1 MNINFPGGHLYID
14 EKKIAKNVKKVAN
27 KTSETVQKLPKKVKL
42 GAVIA
47 TFLLPTLGIVNK
59 CSTNSADPDK
69 IEIVSKPADLDE
81 QENYLTKT
89 PATVHVVKSGEN
101 PSSIAS
107 KYNVSLKRLQA
118 ANSLT
123 SSSVIHPSDKL
134 IIPESYTIK
143 NVKTLEDVS
152 KLTGLGEDYLNNLKN
167 FEKVLYEVE
176 NDRNGNPTIG
186 IGHWVQPYE
195 RDKYIGETISDADV
209 YELLGNDLLKCDL
222 DLRTGIDSLVYENLP
237 SHLKESIIDLAFNK
251 GVGAVLN
258 NEKLVNAINNQDYV
272 TAVANLNQDYSVVKN
287 AKGELVHKP
296 ASGLS
301 KRRLYDIANASKI
314 FKNGY
319 PTAVLNSANNVYLN
333 GLSYMQAERDRGEI
347 SSSAYEN
354 VLAEYNQ
361 LVYDWFDGKIG
372 KDSSIKATN
381 VSNDDVKSSDVTTVS
396 TQQVDTQ
403 SASGKGT
410 YVYVNGQKTEWTVD
424 KLYNDWQK
432 TAQRNLRSVKRPRP
446 EIDKNGNIVATV
458 KTLEPTGKGALSGY
472 TVLVNPGHGGAMNK
486 VEKNGKLNVNFDPG
500 TSNAVMSKKN
510 PNIETNTFKGNG
522 GKSLEEWV
530 VNMKIADDLTEK
542 IRKAGGKVV
551 YVQGSVYSAQKA
563 IRDIQNKQKI
573 NMIVSLHS
581 NSDGAK
587 RGIYVIGNNRGGVD
601 AKDFAL
607 GKVITENLNKHNWF
621 NGITSHTSQSLGVLS
636 SSSKQSSPV
645 PGILIETGNLK
656 NESDVANL
664 NSRNFK
670 TYMVDAILNGIID
683 YLK

>member
-1 MNINFPGGHLYID
+1 MNINFPGGHLFID
-14 EKKIAKNVKKVAN
+14 EKKIAKNVKQVAN
-27 KTSETVQKLPKKVKL
+27 KTVESVQKLPKKAKL

-59 CSTNSADPDK
+59 CSTQSADPDK
-69 IEIVSKPADLDE
+69 IVIVDKPVDTDE
-81 QENYLTKT
+81 RDNYLSKT
-89 PATVHVVKSGEN
+89 PATVHVVQKGEN

-107 KYNVSLKRLQA
+107 KYNVSLRRLQA

-123 SSSVIHPSDKL
+123 SKSVIHPSDTL
-134 IIPESYTIK
+134 IIPETFAVK
-143 NVKTLEDVS
+143 NVKTLDDIS
-152 KLTGLGEDYLNNLKN
+152 KLTGLGNDYLLSLQN
-167 FEKVLYEVE
+167 FEKVLYEAE

-186 IGHWVQPYE
+186 VGHWVQPYE
-195 RDKYIGETISDADV
+195 RDKYIGRTLTDAEV
-209 YELLGNDLLKCDL
+209 YDLLAKDLLNCDL
-222 DLRTGIDSLVYENLP
+222 DLRSGIDSTIYDNLP
-237 SHLKESIIDLAFNK
+237 MHLKESIIDLAFNK

-258 NEKLVNAINNQDYV
+258 NEKLLNAINNQDYV
-272 TAVANLNQDYSVVKN
+272 SVVANLNQDYSVVKN
-287 AKGELVHKP
+287 AKGEIVHKP

-301 KRRLYDIANASKI
+301 KRRLYDISNASKI

-319 PTAVLNSANNVYLN
+319 PTAVLNSAKDVYSK
-333 GLSYMQAERDRGEI
+333 GLTYMQAERDRGEF
-347 SSSAYEN
+347 SQSVYEN
-354 VLAEYNQ
+354 VLAEYKQ
-361 LVYDWFDGKIG
+361 LANEWFDGKLAENSVAKTMEETPVVVESQEVTPNAASNSANNG
-372 KDSSIKATN
+372 K
-381 VSNDDVKSSDVTTVS
+381 
-396 TQQVDTQ
+396 
-403 SASGKGT
+403 
-410 YVYVNGQKTEWTVD
+410 YVYVNGQKTAWTVD
-424 KLYNDWQK
+424 KLHADWQK
-432 TAQRNLRSVKRPRP
+432 TAKRNKRAFARP
-446 EIDKNGNIVATV
+446 KPEVDKNGNIVASV
-458 KTLEPTGKGALSGY
+458 NVLDAKGTGPLLGH
-472 TVLVNPGHGGAMNK
+472 TIIVNPGHGGAMNK

-510 PNIETNTFKGNG
+510 PNIETNVFKGNG

-542 IRKAGGKVV
+542 IRKAGGNVI

-563 IRDIQNKQKI
+563 IRDLQNKQKI
-573 NMIVSLHS
+573 DMIVSLHS

-601 AKDFAL
+601 SQDYEL
-607 GKVITENLNKHNWF
+607 GKIITENLNKHNWF

-636 SSSKQSSPV
+636 SSPKQSSPI

-670 TYMVDAILNGIID
+670 TYMVDAILKGITD